1 MIVLAGVGAILAV
14 AVLIFLL
21 PPGQI
26 TDDVAVGRVDEV
38 EARQVVY
45 IEQHRLYVVATG
57 DGFTALA
64 DDSRHVGDRVLY
76 CKTSGTFSSP
86 AHGEFFDPQGRYLGG
101 PASGDLGRYPV
112 IVRDGQIFVKLDGL
126 QLPSRSSTPYQPTGP
141 LCGGP
146 EDPPGFYSD
155 GLA

>member
-86 AHGEFFDPQGRYLGG
+86 AHGEFFTPKADTWGVP
-101 PASGDLGRYPV
+101 PV
-112 IVRDGQIFVKLDGL
+112 ATSVGTQ
-126 QLPSRSSTPYQPTGP
+126 
-141 LCGGP
+141 
-146 EDPPGFYSD
+146 
-155 GLA
+155 